1 MRQGDSS
8 THGKPHTH
16 AYAGTH
22 ACPDAI
28 AFCEP
33 HACAHSGTDTR
44 AHTVSFGEPHACAD
58 ARAHARADAAPVHGW
73 HARLPK
79 RCDWRHLLH
88 PAR

>member
-8 THGKPHTH
+8 THGKPHARAHTST
-16 AYAGTH
+16 YS
-22 ACPDAI
+22 CPDAL

-33 HACAHSGTDTR
+33 HARTDSGTDTR

-58 ARAHARADAAPVHGW
+58 ARTHARADAAPVHGW
-73 HARLPK
+73 HARLSQLHD
-79 RCDWRHLLH
+79 RGDVLH